1 MSYKQN
7 IIKRDRVDGIKDT
20 YDRMSKEKRNLRKD
34 EPFVLMFRNFIFFDV
49 KSYECRNGDLYIRNV
64 VDGIVLKRYFRM
76 DGDDQ
81 LTVFKNRTEFDSFM
95 KKVEEE
101 GYWLGP
107 DKHMSFEKRRDWR
120 EEYIARKGEREHYKE
135 DGVSHDEIIANW
147 SIYDNALSKCRV
159 IKSKVTGQ
167 LVFESIEPELVHKV
181 YSVLQGNKQE
191 DSEPGIHGLLK
202 QAFESQMKSIS
213 KIVRE
218 GTTGRENVK
227 ADMEHDA
234 EVISRAV
241 RDSKDKPLLTDPKGL
256 GNGYF
261 IRQHTNPEDS
271 SRYTLAFNP
280 EGTVKTQLGDD
291 LPYVIECFGNNYHGM
306 TRWAIHVF
314 NTRQDMVAAL
324 NYDLKVRDRYS
335 SKNFGD
341 SIGELN
347 ITKDVFKPEN
357 TTPVFDAWMDNFGEP
372 FIKNMT
378 SRDIF
383 IDGYFRVK
391 TFSTVFISEKTG
403 ALVVKGLIR
412 ERYSYRNHNFVW
424 FIREKVWGY

>member
-20 YDRMSKEKRNLRKD
+20 YDSMSKEKRNLRKD

-120 EEYIARKGEREHYKE
+120 EEYIARKEEREHYKE

-147 SIYDNALSKCRV
+147 SIYDNALFKSRV

-191 DSEPGIHGLLK
+191 DPEPGIHGLLK
-202 QAFESQMKSIS
+202 QASDNFILENFSDEEIIKNWGLVGDSKTVRSRTTGNYLVEDDNPELFRKIYGLLLKHKNLSATWKPAPEDITNFVENTNNKFESQMKSIS

-227 ADMEHDA
+227 ADMEHDT

-241 RDSKDKPLLTDPKGL
+241 RDSKDNPLLTDQPQKNKKG
-256 GNGYF
+256 
-261 IRQHTNPEDS
+261 
-271 SRYTLAFNP
+271 
-280 EGTVKTQLGDD
+280 
-291 LPYVIECFGNNYHGM
+291 IE
-306 TRWAIHVF
+306 
-314 NTRQDMVAAL
+314 
-324 NYDLKVRDRYS
+324 K
-335 SKNFGD
+335 
-341 SIGELN
+341 
-347 ITKDVFKPEN
+347 
-357 TTPVFDAWMDNFGEP
+357 
-372 FIKNMT
+372 
-378 SRDIF
+378 
-383 IDGYFRVK
+383 
-391 TFSTVFISEKTG
+391 
-403 ALVVKGLIR
+403 
-412 ERYSYRNHNFVW
+412 
-424 FIREKVWGY
+424 

>member
-1 MSYKQN
+1 
-7 IIKRDRVDGIKDT
+7 
-20 YDRMSKEKRNLRKD
+20 
-34 EPFVLMFRNFIFFDV
+34 
-49 KSYECRNGDLYIRNV
+49 
-64 VDGIVLKRYFRM
+64 
-76 DGDDQ
+76 
-81 LTVFKNRTEFDSFM
+81 
-95 KKVEEE
+95 
-101 GYWLGP
+101 
-107 DKHMSFEKRRDWR
+107 
-120 EEYIARKGEREHYKE
+120 
-135 DGVSHDEIIANW
+135 
-147 SIYDNALSKCRV
+147 
-159 IKSKVTGQ
+159 
-167 LVFESIEPELVHKV
+167 
-181 YSVLQGNKQE
+181 
-191 DSEPGIHGLLK
+191 
-202 QAFESQMKSIS
+202 MKSIS

-227 ADMEHDA
+227 ADMEHDT

-256 GNGYF
+256 ENGYF

-291 LPYVIECFGNNYHGM
+291 LPYVIECFGNKYVGM

-335 SKNFGD
+335 SKNFGN

-357 TTPVFDAWMDNFGEP
+357 TTPVFAAWMDNFGEP

-383 IDGYFRVK
+383 SDGYFGVK
-391 TFSTVFISEKTG
+391 TFSIVFISEKTG
-403 ALVVKGLIR
+403 ALVVKGLINKLLILLHPVR
-412 ERYSYRNHNFVW
+412 EQYSDRNHNFVW
-424 FIREKVWGY
+424 FSDTKEVLLELQNAIPKFNSHGIIYGVDSEHLKTGENIHFNPLYTNMEDKILSKFHAWDGSELKNLVFFNEDEPLNSEFREKRMQIPGDLSEKKLGNTDGNEDFDRSFDHI